1 MEERRPMHVIVAPVL
16 LLLLALLHAPPQ
28 AQALFF
34 DFLPADLVQ
43 LGASE
48 PVTLAL
54 TGLTLLSLAR
64 LSAPSERGARSRAP
78 EAAPPAAVPKTLP
91 TSVERA
97 A

>member
-1 MEERRPMHVIVAPVL
+1 MRVIVAPVMM
-16 LLLLALLHAPPQ
+16 LLLALLHAPPQ

-34 DFLPADLVQ
+34 DFLPADLKQ
-43 LGASE
+43 FGASE

-54 TGLTLLSLAR
+54 TGLALLSLAR
-64 LSAPSERGARSRAP
+64 LSAPSDRTARQAAGSTRT
-78 EAAPPAAVPKTLP
+78 EAALQAAPTPDTLP

>member
-1 MEERRPMHVIVAPVL
+1 MRLIVAPIMTLMLVV
-16 LLLLALLHAPPQ
+16 LHAPPQ

-54 TGLTLLSLAR
+54 TGLALLSLAR
-64 LSAPSERGARSRAP
+64 LSARSDRHARSGASRPPVA
-78 EAAPPAAVPKTLP
+78 AAPVTPEPQALS
-91 TSVERA
+91 TSVKRA

>member
-1 MEERRPMHVIVAPVL
+1 MRVIVAPVL
-16 LLLLALLHAPPQ
+16 LLLLALLHGPPQ

-64 LSAPSERGARSRAP
+64 LSALSERGARPRAADAAQ
-78 EAAPPAAVPKTLP
+78 AAPVPETLP
-91 TSVERA
+91 TSVKRA

>member
-1 MEERRPMHVIVAPVL
+1 MHVIVAPVL

-64 LSAPSERGARSRAP
+64 LSALSERGARQRAVDAAQSAPIP
-78 EAAPPAAVPKTLP
+78 ETLP
-91 TSVERA
+91 TSIKRA